1 MNKIT
6 VGSRGSRL
14 ALAQTHWVIGALQEA
29 CPTCEFE
36 VKIIK
41 TKGDVILDKALDKIG
56 DKGLFVTEIESA
68 LLSGDI
74 DFAVHSMKDMPG
86 ENTEGLCFAMT
97 PKRED
102 PRDVLI
108 FKENSNWTRLEDLPI
123 GAVIGTGSKRRVA
136 QLNAIR
142 PDLTFVPVRGNVETR
157 INKIETE
164 NLAGVVLA
172 AAGLHRLGL
181 SQRIGCYLEAD
192 VCLPAPAQGALGI
205 QYRTEDK
212 KLEAMLKTIGC
223 EKSHMHALAERAFL
237 KGISGSC
244 HLPIGAYAVE
254 EGNVLKLTGLYGDED
269 CKCVVKST
277 LEAPLP
283 LTPETAEE
291 LGSHLAE
298 SIIVEYN
305 KNRG

>member
-14 ALAQTHWVIGALQEA
+14 ALSQTHWVIGALKEKYPE
-29 CPTCEFE
+29 CVFE

-68 LLSGDI
+68 LLNGEI

-86 ENTEGLCFAMT
+86 ENTAGLCFAMT

-108 FKENSNWTRLEDLPI
+108 FKENSNWTKLEDLPV
-123 GAVIGTGSKRRVA
+123 GSVIGTGSKRRVA
-136 QLNAIR
+136 QLMALR

-157 INKIETE
+157 IHKIETE

-181 SQRIGCYLEAD
+181 SERIGCYLEAE

-205 QYRTEDK
+205 QHRTTDAE
-212 KLEAMLKTIGC
+212 LAAMLRTIGC
-223 EKSHMHALAERAFL
+223 EKSHIHALAERAFL

-244 HLPIGAYAVE
+244 HLPIGAFALE
-254 EGNVLKLTGLYGDED
+254 TDQTLKLTGLYGDEN
-269 CKCVVKST
+269 CECIVKSA
-277 LEAPLP
+277 LEASLP
-283 LTPETAEE
+283 VSYKEAEQ
-291 LGSHLAE
+291 LGSQLAE
-298 SIIVEYN
+298 AIMIEYR